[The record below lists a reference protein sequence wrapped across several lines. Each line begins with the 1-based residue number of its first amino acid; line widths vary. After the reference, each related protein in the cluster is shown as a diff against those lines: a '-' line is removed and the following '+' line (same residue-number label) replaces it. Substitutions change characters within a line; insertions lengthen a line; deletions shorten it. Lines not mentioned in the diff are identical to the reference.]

1 MENPLKRSILLY
13 KYDPRNK
20 TNFHQY
26 IDNIKSLCLIVKTP
40 FAIIAGYY
48 PGIFEAKGIMNKG
61 GLLVSVTNDE
71 SYKLK
76 VKPGDNVSRGMT
88 YDNFFV
94 IFGNSE
100 LRIKHGDQKLYSNFG
115 LSNAYYD
122 NRGHKVNDFLNEG
135 DKR

>member
-1 MENPLKRSILLY
+1 MENSLKRSILLY

-26 IDNIKSLCLIVKTP
+26 IDNIKSLCVVIKTP

-48 PGIFEAKGIMNKG
+48 PGIFEAKGVMNKG

-76 VKPGDNVSRGMT
+76 VKPGDNVSKGVI
-88 YDNFFV
+88 YDNFYV

-100 LRIKHGDQKLYSNFG
+100 LRIKHGDQKLFSNFG
-115 LSNAYYD
+115 LVNTYYD
-122 NRGHKVNDFLNEG
+122 NRGHKVNDILNEG